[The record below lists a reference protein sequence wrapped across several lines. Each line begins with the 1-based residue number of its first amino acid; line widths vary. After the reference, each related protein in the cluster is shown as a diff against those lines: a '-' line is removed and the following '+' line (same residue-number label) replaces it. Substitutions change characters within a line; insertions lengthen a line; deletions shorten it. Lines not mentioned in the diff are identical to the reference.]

1 MYYFFAELSN
11 NLSQYK
17 IDDGPWI
24 ACSDE
29 KFLSLTFYRSVRLSF
44 GVEETLNANDAVL
57 TDSGFAVLHS
67 GMIRARDA
75 INEYFIPVL
84 STESSHAVSAY
95 FTCRVTQIPEVP
107 LPFITRKMDFTKQ
120 VFIGHRGH
128 GSNRSGSRIKE
139 NTMLSFNHTLAKSRG
154 SNLTGI
160 ELDVMLTRDRK
171 LVVFHDLEYPV
182 QLGTV
187 TRLLPVASLDYHQ
200 MLRRPL
206 TRHRSF
212 PVKEDKLEFLLEN
225 PPLLDKVIHDLYPAD
240 SGIVIEI
247 KYPTNDTIRKIS
259 GLAQTTRYEL
269 ISAVLECLKKNRNAL
284 QHRWIVLSSF
294 DPDIVAVLRACVLES
309 NILILHNTWFG
320 HDDDQ
325 VEDDTVDFKDVRN
338 RLPAVSIRQARKF
351 GAGIALEAGYALGPD
366 FTDQFASV
374 DDVPLFSYGS
384 DNMSLENIKR
394 QKKIS
399 GFFIDN
405 PYVIKSTS

>member
-1 MYYFFAELSN
+1 MYYFFAELSH

-24 ACSDE
+24 ASRDE
-29 KFLSLTFYRSVRLSF
+29 KCLSLTFYESVRLAF
-44 GVEETLNANDAVL
+44 GVEDALNTNDAVL
-57 TDSGFAVLHS
+57 KDSGFAVLRS
-67 GMIRARDA
+67 GMIRLGDA
-75 INEYFIPVL
+75 TNEYIIPVV
-84 STESSHAVSAY
+84 STEGSHAVAAQ
-95 FTCRVTQIPEVP
+95 FTCRVTQIPEAP

-120 VFIGHRGH
+120 VLIGHRGH
-128 GSNRSGSRIKE
+128 GSNRSGSRIRE

-171 LVVFHDLEYPV
+171 LVVFHDLEYPLQV
-182 QLGTV
+182 GTE

-206 TRHRSF
+206 KRRRSS
-212 PVKEDKLEFLLEN
+212 PVAEDKLEFLLDN
-225 PPLLDKVIHDLYPAD
+225 PPLLDQVIHDLYPAH

-247 KYPTNDTIRKIS
+247 KYPTNDTIRKIT

-269 ISAVLECLKKNRNAL
+269 ISAVLECLNKNRNAL

-294 DPDIVAVLRACVLES
+294 DPDIVAVLRGCVVES
-309 NILILHNTWFG
+309 NILIVHNTWFG
-320 HDDDQ
+320 HEDDQ

-351 GAGIALEAGYALGPD
+351 GAGIALEAGYALGLD
-366 FTDQFASV
+366 FTEKFASV
-374 DDVPLFSYGS
+374 DDIPLFSYGS
-384 DNMSLENIKR
+384 ENMSLENIKR
-394 QKKIS
+394 QRKIS

-405 PYVIKSTS
+405 LNVIKGTS